1 MPIPFPFDFKNPDYN
16 EVYEWRA
23 ERLRRI
29 RENPEE
35 MLPVLDAFYRDNPW
49 QFITDWGV
57 THDPRNVERG
67 LPAFIPFV
75 LFPRQEE
82 WVQWLLARW
91 QSQEHGLTDKSRDGG
106 LSWLMIGAA
115 FSIGRSYEGMSIGFG
130 SRKEEYVDSTK
141 NPKAIFFRMRMFIK
155 NLPREFRGGFDPK
168 KHAAH
173 MRIEIPDSHSTITG
187 EAGDNIGRGDRA
199 GIFLL
204 DESAYIERPQLVDAS
219 LSQTTNCRID
229 VSSVNGSANPFAEKR
244 HRYPPHQVF
253 TLHWR
258 QDPRKTEE
266 WYAKQ
271 CAVLDAVIVAQ
282 EIDIN
287 YAASVDRIVI
297 PSEWIQAA
305 IDSHIKLGFSATGK
319 RSSSLDVADTGKDEN
334 ANAARHGILLRQA
347 DGWSGQGS
355 DIFATTA
362 LAFMH
367 CDDYGTDELIYDAD
381 GLGAGVRGDAR
392 TLNVG
397 RTRKLEIVA
406 FWGSG
411 AVVNPDEPIPSAL
424 PIDEPEDIT
433 PDRTN
438 ADFFANAKAQAWWE
452 LRMRFRRTFL
462 AVTTGRKF
470 DPDDLISLSG
480 TLPALTKLCMELA
493 QPTWTQ
499 NNVGKILID
508 KQPDGTRSPNLAD
521 SVMMLYAPRQEQ
533 PRGFFDM

>member
-1 MPIPFPFDFKNPDYN
+1 MIPFPFDFRNPDYN

-23 ERLRRI
+23 ERLSRI
-29 RENPEE
+29 RADPDGT
-35 MLPVLDAFYRDNPW
+35 LPALNAFYKDNPA

-67 LPAFIPFV
+67 LPAFIPFI
-75 LFPRQEE
+75 LFPRQDE
-82 WVQWLLARW
+82 WVQWLVECW
-91 QSQEHGLTDKSRDGG
+91 KSQEHGLTDKSRDGG

-115 FSIGRSYEGMSIGFG
+115 FSLARSYEGMSIGFG

-155 NLPREFRGGFDPK
+155 NLPKEFRGGFDPK

-173 MRIEIPDSHSTITG
+173 MRIEIPESHSTITG

-244 HRYPPHQVF
+244 QRYPEHRVF

-258 QDPRKTEE
+258 QDPRKDEA

-271 CAVLDAVIVAQ
+271 CAVLDAIIVAQ

-297 PSEWIQAA
+297 PSEWVQAA
-305 IDSHIKLGFSATGK
+305 IDAHVKLGIVPSGK
-319 RSSSLDVADTGKDEN
+319 RMSSLDVADTGKDKN
-334 ANAARHGILLRQA
+334 ANAARHGILLRQC
-347 DGWSGQGS
+347 DGWSGQGT

-362 LAFMH
+362 RAFMH

-411 AVVNPDEPIPSAL
+411 AVVNPEDPIPSAL

-438 ADFFANAKAQAWWE
+438 ADFFGNAKAQAWWE

-470 DPDDLISLSG
+470 DPDDLISIEG
-480 TLPALTKLCMELA
+480 TLPELTKLCMELS
-493 QPTWTQ
+493 QPTWLQ

-508 KQPDGTRSPNLAD
+508 KQPDGTVSPNLAD